1 MGDRGHIEISNE
13 IVDKLCSYRLSG
25 EEWQVLWVIIRK
37 TFGWQKE
44 ADWISLSQFETLTGI
59 KKSNIIRTLKK
70 LLSKNIVIKIDN
82 GDKTKYA
89 FNRDFDTWKPSK
101 ALSKKIMSV
110 IKIDN
115 GRYQKRYTQYTS
127 VTKENITK
135 DNNKNGAKI
144 TFNEKTFRFEN
155 IPKEKIEKWK
165 EVFPNCNVEVELKR
179 METWLVANP
188 KKHKKNYEKFIVNW
202 LGRAGGENGKN
213 KGSNGRYVEARER
226 KFTGLSANAGEW

>member
-89 FNRDFDTWKPSK
+89 FNRDFDTWEQSK
-101 ALSKKIMSV
+101 ALSKKIPT
-110 IKIDN
+110 IYIF
-115 GRYQKRYTQYTS
+115 YKRKYY
-127 VTKENITK
+127 
-135 DNNKNGAKI
+135 
-144 TFNEKTFRFEN
+144 
-155 IPKEKIEKWK
+155 
-165 EVFPNCNVEVELKR
+165 KR
-179 METWLVANP
+179 
-188 KKHKKNYEKFIVNW
+188 
-202 LGRAGGENGKN
+202 
-213 KGSNGRYVEARER
+213 
-226 KFTGLSANAGEW
+226 